1 MAKRD
6 GGGLDRAGS
15 GARDIPTEKAL
26 IRKSGNQAEN
36 PEQGP
41 QSLNSVGSG
50 LEDARR
56 KDY

>member
-1 MAKRD
+1 MAKQEK
-6 GGGLDRAGS
+6 GKLDRAGS
-15 GARDIPTEKAL
+15 GARDIPTEKGL
-26 IRKSGNQAEN
+26 VRKNGNKAEN